1 MEGDGRGWDR
11 MRWNGNLGVGFLIT
25 IPGVISRLWI
35 LSGKRVVLAVALLSL
50 LLMGCA
56 VKPRFSVGEALLRGE
71 TPPLLQRADSV
82 RADLELTAY
91 GGGKKSS
98 VSAVFSCR
106 PRSRYKLDLFGLP
119 GMVAASFLWVENSW
133 TLVMFDRETFAAD
146 TGEHVEFGN
155 LGIREVSVHDVFA
168 FLWGDFFPGY
178 SGGSGDGRGLTGDFQ
193 LKVGGLVSYTARG
206 QRWTASLEKKTGL
219 VVEVVRED
227 SAFRIEYGDYKV
239 MRGRPVPRR
248 TRLYSRAGL
257 LLEIRVKDVEDN
269 PHWRRD
275 PFYVKVPVGFQK
287 LDRAVPED
295 H

>member
-1 MEGDGRGWDR
+1 MA
-11 MRWNGNLGVGFLIT
+11 
-25 IPGVISRLWI
+25 LW
-35 LSGKRVVLAVALLSL
+35 LLSL

-71 TPPLLQRADSV
+71 TPRLLQRADSV

-106 PRSRYKLDLFGLP
+106 PRTQYKLDLFGLP

-133 TLVMFDRETFAAD
+133 TLVMFDRETFAVD

-178 SGGSGDGRGLTGDFQ
+178 SKGAGDAGNAGGGRGLTGDFQ
-193 LKVGGLVSYTARG
+193 LKAGGLVSYTARG
-206 QRWTASLEKKTGL
+206 QRWTASLEEKTGL

-227 SAFRIEYGDYKV
+227 SAFRIEYGDYRV
-239 MRGRPVPRR
+239 LMGRPVPRK
-248 TRLYSRAGL
+248 TRLFSRTGL

-275 PFYVKVPVGFQK
+275 PFYVKVPAGFQK

-295 H
+295 P

>member
-1 MEGDGRGWDR
+1 MG
-11 MRWNGNLGVGFLIT
+11 WNGNLGVGILIT

-35 LSGKRVVLAVALLSL
+35 LRGKQSVLAMGLLSL

-71 TPPLLQRADSV
+71 TPPLLLRVDSMRAEM
-82 RADLELTAY
+82 ELTAY

-106 PRSRYKLDLFGLP
+106 PRARYKLDLFGLP

-168 FLWGDFFPGY
+168 FLWGDFFPGF
-178 SGGSGDGRGLTGDFQ
+178 SGRGVGGLSGDGLGLTRDFQ
-193 LKVGGLVSYTARG
+193 LKAGGLVSYAARG
-206 QRWTASLEKKTGL
+206 QRWTASLEEKNGL
-219 VVEVVRED
+219 VVGVVRED

-275 PFYVKVPVGFQK
+275 PFYVKVPAGFQK

-295 H
+295 P